1 VISWARKESHLAC
14 NHEAHISPKL
24 WRGILLF
31 LRSFVSAPPLGFADG
46 KPGVYG
52 KWISRRCLRRKLPFL
67 PGPWQA
73 FMKNLINEFG
83 DELKKIIFTAFIKG
97 LEYLKKPVKIDC
109 KSLSNSSWAF

>member
-1 VISWARKESHLAC
+1 MR
-14 NHEAHISPKL
+14 HIS
-24 WRGILLF
+24 LLSCGGGF
-31 LRSFVSAPPLGFADG
+31 CYFSEALFPPPPLDFADG

-67 PGPWQA
+67 PGPWQV
-73 FMKNLINEFG
+73 FIKNLINEFG
-83 DELKKIIFTAFIKG
+83 DELKKIIFTPLMKR

>member
-1 VISWARKESHLAC
+1 VISWARKESHLAG

-67 PGPWQA
+67 PGPWQT
-73 FMKNLINEFG
+73 
-83 DELKKIIFTAFIKG
+83 FTALMKG
-97 LEYLKKPVKIDC
+97 LEYLKKPVTIDFESLAIPFKPFSKIGID
-109 KSLSNSSWAF
+109 